1 MSQQGRAQ
9 LVETYVNE
17 INQSCEVFV
26 KERRKEL
33 KSALVYYVEINN
45 EAVKEA
51 ISNWID
57 KDKKRVRVPGVQY
70 LVEQVARPCQ
80 V

>member
-1 MSQQGRAQ
+1 VTFAMSSQGRAQ

-33 KSALVYYVEINN
+33 KSALVYH
-45 EAVKEA
+45 KERTYPLEEVM
-51 ISNWID
+51 
-57 KDKKRVRVPGVQY
+57 RVWR
-70 LVEQVARPCQ
+70 L
-80 V
+80 